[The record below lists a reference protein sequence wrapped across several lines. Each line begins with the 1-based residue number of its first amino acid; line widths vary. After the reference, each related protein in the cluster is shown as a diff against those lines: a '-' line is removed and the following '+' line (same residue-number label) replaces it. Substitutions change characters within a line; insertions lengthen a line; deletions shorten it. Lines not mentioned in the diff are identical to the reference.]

1 MRLLVASHHASHVG
15 GVETYVEAVVPALA
29 ASGHDVAVWHE
40 QGGAG
45 DRAGAPAVRRW
56 FNEAQPGAVAEIR
69 RWQPDLVFSQGL
81 RSPELERELMTLA
94 PAVTFAHSYL
104 GTCVSGTKMH
114 AFPAPACCTRR
125 FGAACLA
132 LYYPRRCGGLSP
144 ATAYAMYRRQAARLK
159 LFERYRRIL
168 VASRHMADEYAR
180 HGLAD
185 KTRVVSLPVTA
196 EAASGRPRLAANA
209 WRLLYLGRLEWTK
222 GPDIAIEAAARV
234 ARRVTTPVSLVI
246 AGSGS
251 MVPALRA
258 AADRARASA
267 ATLTYEFT
275 GAVTAEARGALIDR
289 SDLLLVPS
297 RWPEPFGLVGNEAGA
312 RGVPAVA
319 FAAGGIPDW
328 LSDGENGRLVRGGP
342 DAAAFAQAIVEVL
355 SNPERAAAMGDAAR
369 AVARRHSLAAHL
381 RELDTIFHEAI
392 GAGS

>member
-1 MRLLVASHHASHVG
+1 MRVLVASHHSMPVG
-15 GVETYVEAVVPALA
+15 GVETYLEAIVPALA
-29 ASGHDVAVWHE
+29 WSGHEVAVWHE
-40 QGGAG
+40 QGRAQ
-45 DRAGAPAVRRW
+45 DRAGASSVLRW
-56 FNEAQPGAVAEIR
+56 FNEEQPGAIADAR
-69 RWQPDLVFSQGL
+69 RWSADLVFTHGL
-81 RSPELERELMTLA
+81 ASPPLEQELMALA

-114 AFPAPACCTRR
+114 AFPAPACCTRQ

-144 ATAYAMYRRQAARLK
+144 ATAYAMYRRQSARLE
-159 LFERYRRIL
+159 LFGRYRRIL

-180 HGLAD
+180 HGFAA
-185 KTRVVSLPVTA
+185 KTCVVSLPV
-196 EAASGRPRLAANA
+196 AAGVASDRPSRPANA

-234 ARRVTTPVSLVI
+234 ASRLAAPVSLTI
-246 AGSGS
+246 AGSGT
-251 MVPALRA
+251 MAQALRRSAERVA
-258 AADRARASA
+258 AGGV
-267 ATLTYEFT
+267 TCEFT
-275 GAVTAEARGALIDR
+275 GAVTAEARSALIDR

-319 FAAGGIPDW
+319 FAAGGIPEW
-328 LSDGENGRLVRGGP
+328 LSDGVNGRLAVGAPGS
-342 DAAAFAQAIVEVL
+342 ATFAEAIVDVL
-355 SNPERAAAMGDAAR
+355 SDTGRLAAMGEAAR

-381 RELDTIFHEAI
+381 RELDAIFHEAA